1 MTDQDFKDTMTT
13 TDAAMVGYGVEIQFF
28 DTADHPEARVT
39 LPLAHFLD
47 HSPTGDSSITLGHWL
62 KLSVVK

>member
-13 TDAAMVGYGVEIQFF
+13 ADAAMVGYGVEIQFF

-47 HSPTGDSSITLGHWL
+47 QHSASGSNPSVERWL
-62 KLSVVK
+62 K